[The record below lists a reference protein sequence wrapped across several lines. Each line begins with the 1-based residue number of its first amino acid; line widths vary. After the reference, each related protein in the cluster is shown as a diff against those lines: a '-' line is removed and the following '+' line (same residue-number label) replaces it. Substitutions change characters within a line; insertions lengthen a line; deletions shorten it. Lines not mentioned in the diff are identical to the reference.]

1 MSLIDIYH
9 SSESARTDIPI
20 LTLGDRI
27 YDLSTRAL
35 VVGILNRTPDS
46 FYDAG
51 ETYELNALVDKAGV
65 LVSEGTDVLEVGGV
79 KAGIGDY
86 VSVEE
91 ELDRVAPAVE
101 ELKKR
106 FDIPIA
112 VDTWRTKVV
121 EEALKVGA
129 VMANDI
135 SGFQDTGY
143 LEAVSRA
150 QGTVVAT
157 HIRLKPRVYDPE
169 PVYDDVVKTVKQYL
183 EVKVADALRAGIS
196 PDRIIIDPG
205 LDLGK
210 STEHSISLLGAS
222 PLFAQMGYP
231 LFLAASNKDFLG
243 EFLGLGIDERGDA
256 TCSALSVGIILG
268 CRVLRVHD
276 VRSAC
281 MVRNTLERLVE
292 PLSTTSVQAMSTTR
306 SHGRGIRGVKIDE

>member
-1 MSLIDIYH
+1 MPSTDTGQQPTSVIPGSL
-9 SSESARTDIPI
+9 T
-20 LTLGDRI
+20 LTLGDRT

-51 ETYELNALVDKAGV
+51 DTYELNALIDKAGM
-65 LVSEGTDVLEVGGV
+65 LVSEGADVLEVGGV
-79 KAGIGDY
+79 KAGVGDE

-91 ELDRVAPAVE
+91 ELDRVVPAVG
-101 ELKKR
+101 ELAKR
-106 FDIPIA
+106 FDMPIG
-112 VDTWRTKVV
+112 VDTWRAGVI
-121 EEALKVGA
+121 EEAFRVGA

-135 SGFQDTGY
+135 SGFQDPGY
-143 LEAVSRA
+143 LEAVSLAR
-150 QGTVVAT
+150 GTVVAT
-157 HIRLKPRVYDPE
+157 HIRLKPRVYDPD
-169 PVYDDVVKTVKQYL
+169 PVYDDVVNTVKQHL

-210 STEHSISLLGAS
+210 TTEHSLSLLGAS
-222 PLFAQMGYP
+222 SLFAHMGYP

-243 EFLGLGIDERGDA
+243 EFLGLGIHERGEA
-256 TCSALSVGIILG
+256 TCSAVSIGIMLG

-292 PLSTTSVQAMSTTR
+292 PLSIVSKKDISTV
-306 SHGRGIRGVKIDE
+306 SGKEA